1 MRPDPDNSGRCGHT
15 RPHEKPTETPMPARM
30 RRQPVTITPFWNR
43 MPRFFLYPLT
53 PPGLYV
59 LLVLAFANATVLDL
73 MKAGGG
79 GFVVGLVVS
88 VVAAVFSIKYGYDIL
103 ERTAN
108 GHTLPPRLNR
118 ETLLD
123 GYELPFK
130 QIAVFIVLGLVA
142 WAMMVMLPP
151 ALMLVGFVIYLL
163 AVIALFPAIVMTL
176 ALERSVFAALN
187 PATLF
192 GIASRIGWPYFAVFG
207 LLLLLNGGAGTVM
220 SLFGEGLPL
229 AARAFLGAF
238 FQNLFFFTMM
248 NLMGYL
254 IFQYH
259 DRVGYAPE
267 TLADADDGWGELL
280 DPVDEDIEAGEY
292 ASAAQRLRSL
302 IREHP
307 EHSIELRQQRHQIL
321 KLTDDEDA
329 QVDNAGTLLGELI
342 DANRLREATEIFIDI
357 TDIDNGLR
365 PARETDYEPLMNML
379 VQRGEYRRAVR
390 MANGFHKDFPESPSI
405 PPLYL
410 EVARI
415 FSDFLQQPDKARQVA
430 DFLIRHFPDHPAT
443 TRAQALRDALSA

>member
-1 MRPDPDNSGRCGHT
+1 MS
-15 RPHEKPTETPMPARM
+15 ARM
-30 RRQPVTITPFWNR
+30 RRKPVTITPFWNR

-59 LLVLAFANATVLDL
+59 LLALAVTNAIVIDL
-73 MKAGGG
+73 ASGGGG
-79 GFVVGLVVS
+79 GFLFGLMVPI
-88 VVAAVFSIKYGYDIL
+88 VAAVFSIKYGYDIL
-103 ERTAN
+103 EQTAN
-108 GHTLPPRLNR
+108 GHTLPPRLDR
-118 ETLLD
+118 ETLID

-130 QIAVFIVLGLVA
+130 QIAVFILLGLFA
-142 WAMMVMLPP
+142 WALALILPP
-151 ALMLVGFVIYLL
+151 ALVLVGFIVYTI
-163 AVIALFPAIVMTL
+163 AVAALFPAIVMTL

-192 GIASRIGWPYFAVFG
+192 GIAFRIGWPYFAVFG
-207 LLLLLNGGAGTVM
+207 LLILLNGGAGTVM
-220 SLFGEGLPL
+220 SLFGQGLPL
-229 AARAFLGAF
+229 AAQAFLSTF

-267 TLADADDGWGELL
+267 ALADADDGWGELL
-280 DPVDEDIEAGEY
+280 DPVDEDIEAGNYE
-292 ASAAQRLRSL
+292 SAAQRLGSL

-307 EHSIELRQQRHQIL
+307 EHAIELRKQRHQVL

-329 QVDNAGTLLGELI
+329 QVDNAGTLLSELI
-342 DANRLREATEIFIDI
+342 DANRLREATEVFIDI
-357 TDIDNGLR
+357 TDIDPALR

-390 MANGFHKDFPESPSI
+390 MANGFHKDFPKSPSI

-410 EVARI
+410 EVARV
-415 FSDFLQQPDKARQVA
+415 FADFLQQPHKARQVA
-430 DFLIRHFPDHPAT
+430 DFVIRRFPDHPAA
-443 TRAQALRDALSA
+443 TRAQALRDALAG

>member
-1 MRPDPDNSGRCGHT
+1 MS
-15 RPHEKPTETPMPARM
+15 ARM

-59 LLVLAFANATVLDL
+59 LLILAVINAGLLDL
-73 MKAGGG
+73 AQSGSFLPMLALALVAG
-79 GFVVGLVVS
+79 L
-88 VVAAVFSIKYGYDIL
+88 FSIKYGYDIL

-108 GHTLPPRLNR
+108 GEALPPRLNR
-118 ETLLD
+118 ETLLE

-130 QIAVFIVLGLVA
+130 QLAVFLVLGFVGWGLA
-142 WAMMVMLPP
+142 LILPP
-151 ALMLVGFVIYLL
+151 ALALPGLALYGVAVLALL
-163 AVIALFPAIVMTL
+163 PAIVMTL
-176 ALERSVFAALN
+176 ALERSVGAALN

-192 GIASRIGWPYFAVFG
+192 GIAFRIGWPYFAVLG
-207 LLLLLNGGAGTVM
+207 LLMLLNGGAGTVM
-220 SLFGEGLPL
+220 SLFGQGLPV

-259 DRVGYAPE
+259 DRVGYRPQ
-267 TLADADDGWGELL
+267 TLADADDGWSELL
-280 DPVDEDIEAGEY
+280 DPVDEAIEAGDH
-292 ASAAQRLRSL
+292 AGAAQRLKTL

-307 EHSIELRQQRHQIL
+307 ERAIALRQQRHQVL
-321 KLTDDEDA
+321 RLADDEDTLI
-329 QVDNAGTLLGELI
+329 DNAGTLLGELV
-342 DANRLREATEIFIDI
+342 DASRMREATEVFIDI
-357 TDIDNGLR
+357 TDIDPNLR
-365 PARETDYEPLMNML
+365 PAREQDYEPLMNML

-390 MANGFHKDFPESPSI
+390 MANGFHKEFPNSDSI

-415 FSDFLQQPDKARQVA
+415 FSEFLQQPEKACRVA
-430 DFLIRHFPDHPAT
+430 EFLVERFPDHPAAG
-443 TRAQALRDALSA
+443 RAKALRDALAT

>member
-1 MRPDPDNSGRCGHT
+1 MS
-15 RPHEKPTETPMPARM
+15 ARM
-30 RRQPVTITPFWNR
+30 RRKPVTITPFWNR

-59 LLVLAFANATVLDL
+59 LLLLAVANATVLDL
-73 MKAGGG
+73 MHAGGG
-79 GFVVGLVVS
+79 GFVTGLVVS
-88 VVAAVFSIKYGYDIL
+88 IVAAVFSIKYGYDIL

-118 ETLLD
+118 EILLD

-142 WAMMVMLPP
+142 WAMAILLPP
-151 ALMLVGFVIYLL
+151 ALTLVGFILYGI

-176 ALERSVFAALN
+176 ALERSVAAALN

-192 GIASRIGWPYFAVFG
+192 GIAFRIGWPYFAVLG
-207 LLLLLNGGAGTVM
+207 LLTLLNGGAGTVM
-220 SLFGEGLPL
+220 SLFGQALPL
-229 AARAFLGAF
+229 AAQAFLGAF

-267 TLADADDGWGELL
+267 TLADQDDGWGELL
-280 DPVDEDIEAGEY
+280 DPVDEDIEAGNY
-292 ASAAQRLRSL
+292 GSAAQRLRSL

-307 EHSIELRQQRHQIL
+307 DHAIALRQQRHQVL

-329 QVDNAGTLLGELI
+329 QIDNAGTLLSELI
-342 DANRLREATEIFIDI
+342 DANRLREATEVFIDI
-357 TDIDNGLR
+357 TDIDPALR
-365 PARETDYEPLMNML
+365 PVRETDYEPLMNML

-390 MANGFHKDFPESPSI
+390 MANGFHKDIPESTSI

-415 FSDFLQQPDKARQVA
+415 FSDFLQQPDRARQVA
-430 DFLIRHFPDHPAT
+430 DFLIQRFPDHPASG
-443 TRAQALRDALSA
+443 RAKTLRDALTN

>member
-1 MRPDPDNSGRCGHT
+1 MRHR
-15 RPHEKPTETPMPARM
+15 
-30 RRQPVTITPFWNR
+30 PVTITPFWNR

-59 LLVLAFANATVLDL
+59 LLLLAFANATVLDL
-73 MKAGGG
+73 MQAGGG
-79 GFVVGLVVS
+79 GFASGLVVS
-88 VVAAVFSIKYGYDIL
+88 IVAAVFSIKYGYDIL

-118 ETLLD
+118 EILLD

-142 WAMMVMLPP
+142 WGMAILLPP
-151 ALMLVGFVIYLL
+151 ALILVGFILYGI
-163 AVIALFPAIVMTL
+163 AVLALFPAIVMTL
-176 ALERSVFAALN
+176 ALERSVSAALN

-192 GIASRIGWPYFAVFG
+192 GIAFRIGWPYFAVLG
-207 LLLLLNGGAGTVM
+207 LLTLLNGGAGTVM
-220 SLFGEGLPL
+220 SLFGQGLPL
-229 AARAFLGAF
+229 AAQAFLGAF

-259 DRVGYAPE
+259 DRVGYAPDS
-267 TLADADDGWGELL
+267 LADQDDGWGELL
-280 DPVDEDIEAGEY
+280 DPVDEAIEAGDY
-292 ASAAQRLRSL
+292 ATAAQQLRSL

-307 EHSIELRQQRHQIL
+307 DHAIALRQQRHQVL

-329 QVDNAGTLLGELI
+329 QIDNAGTLLSELI
-342 DANRLREATEIFIDI
+342 DANRLREATEVFIDI
-357 TDIDNGLR
+357 TAIDPTLR

-390 MANGFHKDFPESPSI
+390 MANGFHKDFPESSSI

-415 FSDFLQQPDKARQVA
+415 FSDFLQQPDRARQVA
-430 DFLIRHFPDHPAT
+430 DFLIQRFPDHPVSG
-443 TRAQALRDALSA
+443 RARALRDALTS